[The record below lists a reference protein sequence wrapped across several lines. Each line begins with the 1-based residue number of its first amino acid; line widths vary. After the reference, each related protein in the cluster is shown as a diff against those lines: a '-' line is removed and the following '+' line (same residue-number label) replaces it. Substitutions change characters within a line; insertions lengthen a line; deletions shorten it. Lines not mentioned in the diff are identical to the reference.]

1 MNVKRTLIGSPGS
14 GGFRGGVFT
23 MLGPRIRRRFSLNR
37 SNMALG
43 SLSGSG
49 VGVFSVL
56 VVQIALC
63 EDDAFLL
70 TKLTEPMLQCR
81 ENQFSLGLGE
91 VPVVAGM
98 NPVVVFEITHTP
110 AHLVP
115 DRPVGE
121 F

>member
-56 VVQIALC
+56 MVQMPYARTMC
-63 EDDAFLL
+63 V
-70 TKLTEPMLQCR
+70 
-81 ENQFSLGLGE
+81 FS
-91 VPVVAGM
+91 PSSRSRCCSAGRTSS
-98 NPVVVFEITHTP
+98 PSASAKCQSLP
-110 AHLVP
+110 
-115 DRPVGE
+115 G
-121 F
+121 